1 MKRFTKHALL
11 LLVLAL
17 AAPGQTACC
26 AAGSCGSLGIGEVLG
41 DAMIESV
48 SRSAREESRDAGSA
62 APSAGPEEP
71 EAIGDR

>member
-17 AAPGQTACC
+17 AGPGQTACC
-26 AAGSCGSLGIGEVLG
+26 AAGSCGSLGIGAVLG

-48 SRSAREESRDAGSA
+48 SRSAREGSEDVGSA
-62 APSAGPEEP
+62 APSIGPEEP
-71 EAIGDR
+71 ESIRDR